1 MRSHAA
7 AMSSDEKPCSLE
19 VDDLIP
25 EKGKGLVILLY
36 GNSFLAILSTTV
48 LDS

>member
-1 MRSHAA
+1 
-7 AMSSDEKPCSLE
+7 MSSDEKSCSLE

-36 GNSFLAILSTTV
+36 GKAFSVTLLTV
-48 LDS
+48 ISRSEH